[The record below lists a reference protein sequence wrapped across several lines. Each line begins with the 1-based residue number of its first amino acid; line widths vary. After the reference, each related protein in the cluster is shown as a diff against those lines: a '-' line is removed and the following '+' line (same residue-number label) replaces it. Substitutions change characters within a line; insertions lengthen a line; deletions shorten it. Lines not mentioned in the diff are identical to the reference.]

1 MVCTPRER
9 SPSEGL
15 TASGVGWVQPWQRL
29 LPGGQAPAV
38 VEVPWGL
45 PCLICPWPSQ
55 KSLHFCSRICA
66 IPIVLFTVFSFSQV
80 PSLWETDVVRGGKET
95 LGMTH
100 WAAEQRPS
108 AQGVPFLR
116 TPQCPPLP
124 CPRVSTKGPRLPS
137 GGSCLVIASRSCQ
150 SSLHRSPCLD

>member
-1 MVCTPRER
+1 M
-9 SPSEGL
+9 
-15 TASGVGWVQPWQRL
+15 SGVGWVQPWQRL
-29 LPGGQAPAV
+29 LRGGQAPAV

-66 IPIVLFTVFSFSQV
+66 IPSGLYTVFSFSQV

-100 WAAEQRPS
+100 RAAEQRPS
-108 AQGVPFLR
+108 ARDVLVLR
-116 TPQCPPLP
+116 TPQCPRAPHSPAPGSPQRVLVCPL
-124 CPRVSTKGPRLPS
+124 
-137 GGSCLVIASRSCQ
+137 AAAAW
-150 SSLHRSPCLD
+150 SLHQEAVSLPFTETLA